1 MSDNELMSLKKIR
14 PEDAARYLQD
24 GSTAQEIRVKAQL
37 GICPFCTAEQ
47 PTGRRWV
54 YRINPGKLMKYK
66 HGEIDMMGPRASSC
80 TVENLLV
87 RRAV

>member
-24 GSTAQEIRVKAQL
+24 GSTAHEIRIKAQL
-37 GICPFCTAEQ
+37 GLCPFCTAEQ

-66 HGEIDMMGPRASSC
+66 RGEMDMMQRTP
-80 TVENLLV
+80 TVHTVVSQLG
-87 RRAV
+87 RRAC